1 MDTLK
6 GSQKGCKRYGRSAK
20 FKYLMKA
27 RAEFE
32 GFEGATNKMKIDPI
46 LTEIISNR
54 LLQIGYEGGLVLQRC
69 AVSPGVVEGRD
80 LGFNVSDAQGRT
92 VVYSTWM
99 PRHGTTLSYM
109 LQSCMSRFKDE
120 IKPGD
125 MYLVNDPHSGALH
138 ILDLA
143 VMMPIHHDGQLV
155 AWVGN
160 ATHHVDVGAMTPGRA
175 PLATDWHQEGIIFKP
190 TRIVQDGKIRDDIF
204 NLFLDN
210 VRMPRYQSLDL
221 KAQISANFAAAE
233 KLLALV
239 ERYGTEALE
248 ETFESSIQLAE
259 AQARERISVL
269 KQGEYHATEYLD
281 YDKMYV
287 IQAKLTVDDKGLS
300 FDFQGTDKEAKTF
313 INCALPCAVA
323 NLHNILACQLFPDLT
338 VNAGT
343 FKLVEVKIPSGTL
356 INCNP
361 PAPCSGAS
369 TITGWRVQGITM
381 ALLTQALM
389 STTREEYAMAEWGWG
404 FTDVQ
409 WSGTD
414 PLGRWYTVRG
424 DASLHGGGARST
436 HDGIDVSNIAGSTNT
451 ALPSVESYEYRYPVL
466 YLSRGLLPDSEGA
479 GQFRGG
485 RAGYWS
491 RCLYGV
497 DVAADLSFHIGRDVG
512 SNGFAGGQDGT
523 SSQIVIKRKTDILER
538 LNHEVPLYD
547 ELTGEEE
554 ILPQQPSA
562 LGLQINA
569 GDVVYVRGMGGA
581 GFGPPK
587 LRDKAAV
594 LADLDDGLLSPER
607 AKEVYGVSIG

>member
-1 MDTLK
+1 M
-6 GSQKGCKRYGRSAK
+6 
-20 FKYLMKA
+20 
-27 RAEFE
+27 
-32 GFEGATNKMKIDPI
+32 NIDPV

-54 LLQIGYEGGLVLQRC
+54 LLRIGYEGGLVLQRC

-80 LGFNVSDAQGRT
+80 LGFNVSDASGRT

-109 LQSCMSRFKDE
+109 LQSCMKRFEND
-120 IKPGD
+120 IRPGD

-143 VMMPIHHDGQLV
+143 VMMPIHYKGDLV

-190 TRIVQDGKIRDDIF
+190 TRIVQDGTIRDDIF

-221 KAQISANFAAAE
+221 KAQISANFAASE
-233 KLLALV
+233 KILSLV
-239 ERYGTEALE
+239 ERYGTDALQQ
-248 ETFESSIQLAE
+248 TFESSLELAK
-259 AQARERISVL
+259 AQAKERISGLNKGRYEAV
-269 KQGEYHATEYLD
+269 EYLD
-281 YDKMYV
+281 YDRVYEIRANLIV
-287 IQAKLTVDDKGLS
+287 SEDKLE
-300 FDFQGTDKEAKTF
+300 FDFSGTDGEAKTF

-343 FKLVEVKIPSGTL
+343 FDLVDVNIPSGTL
-356 INCNP
+356 VNCNP

-369 TITGWRVQGITM
+369 TITGWRVQGLTM
-381 ALLTQALM
+381 ALLTQALVG
-389 STTREEYAMAEWGWG
+389 TGRQEYAMAEWGWG

-424 DASLHGGGARST
+424 DASLHGGGARAFS
-436 HDGIDVSNIAGSTNT
+436 DGIDVSNIAGSTNT
-451 ALPSVESYEYRYPVL
+451 ALPSIESYEYRYPIL
-466 YLSRGLLPDSEGA
+466 YLSRGLLADSEGA
-479 GQFRGG
+479 GQYRGG

-497 DVAADLSFHIGRDVG
+497 ETASDLSFYIGRDIG
-512 SNGFAGGQDGT
+512 SRGFLGGEDG
-523 SSQIVIKRKTDILER
+523 SPSKILIKRRTDILNR
-538 LNHEVPLYD
+538 LKSQVPLYE
-547 ELTGEEE
+547 ELDGEEE
-554 ILPQQPSA
+554 VLTQQPSA
-562 LGLQINA
+562 LGLEINA
-569 GDVVYVRGMGGA
+569 GDVVYVRGMGGG
-581 GFGPPK
+581 GFGPAE
-587 LRDKAAV
+587 LREKELV
-594 LADLDDGLLSPER
+594 LADIEDGLLSPER
-607 AKEVYGVSIG
+607 AERTYGLSVV

>member
-1 MDTLK
+1 MRT
-6 GSQKGCKRYGRSAK
+6 
-20 FKYLMKA
+20 
-27 RAEFE
+27 
-32 GFEGATNKMKIDPI
+32 DPI

-80 LGFNVSDAQGRT
+80 LGFNISDAQGST

-109 LQSCMSRFKDE
+109 LQSCMNRFEDD
-120 IKPGD
+120 IRPGD

-143 VMMPIHHDGQLV
+143 VMMPIHHNGELV

-190 TRIVQDGKIRDDIF
+190 TRIVENGKIREDIF
-204 NLFLDN
+204 SLFLDN

-233 KLLALV
+233 KILVLV
-239 ERYGTEALE
+239 ERYGTAALAQ
-248 ETFESSIQLAE
+248 TFESSIQLAE
-259 AQARERISVL
+259 EQARERISSLRPGVY
-269 KQGEYHATEYLD
+269 EAVEYLD
-281 YDKMYV
+281 YDKTYT
-287 IQAKLTVDDKGLS
+287 IRARLTVSEDGLL
-300 FDFQGTDKEAKTF
+300 FDFEGTDEEAKTF

-323 NLHNILACQLFPDLT
+323 NLHNILACQIFPDLT

-343 FKLVEVKIPSGTL
+343 FKLVDVRIPNGTL

-369 TITGWRVQGITM
+369 TISGWRVQGITM
-381 ALLTQALM
+381 ALLTQSLM
-389 STTREEYAMAEWGWG
+389 QTPRQSYAMAQWGWG

-414 PLGRWYTVRG
+414 QLGRWYTVRG
-424 DASLHGGGARST
+424 DASMHGGGARSNS
-436 HDGIDVSNIAGSTNT
+436 DGIDVSNIAGSTNT
-451 ALPSVESYEYRYPVL
+451 ALPSIESYEYRYPVL
-466 YLSRGLLPDSEGA
+466 YLSRGLLADSEGA
-479 GQFRGG
+479 GEFRGG

-497 DVAADLSFHIGRDVG
+497 DSASDLSFYIGRDVG
-512 SNGFAGGQDGT
+512 ANGYAGGEDGT
-523 SSQIVIKRKTDILER
+523 PSKIVIKRDTDILER
-538 LNHEVPLYD
+538 LHGEVPLYE
-547 ELTGEEE
+547 ELNGVEEV
-554 ILPQQPSA
+554 LAQQPSA
-562 LGLQINA
+562 LGLKIRR
-569 GDVVYVRGMGGA
+569 GDVVYVRGMGGG
-581 GFGPPK
+581 GFGPPER
-587 LRDKAAV
+587 RDRDAI
-594 LADLDDGLLSPER
+594 LADLEDGLLSPRR
-607 AKEVYGVSIG
+607 AEEIYGVSAN

>member
-1 MDTLK
+1 M
-6 GSQKGCKRYGRSAK
+6 
-20 FKYLMKA
+20 
-27 RAEFE
+27 
-32 GFEGATNKMKIDPI
+32 NIDPV

-54 LLQIGYEGGLVLQRC
+54 LLRIGYEGGLVLQRC

-80 LGFNVSDAQGRT
+80 LGFNVSDASGRT

-109 LQSCMSRFKDE
+109 LQSCMKRFEND
-120 IKPGD
+120 IQPGD

-143 VMMPIHHDGQLV
+143 VMMPIHYKGDLV

-190 TRIVQDGKIRDDIF
+190 TRIVQDGTIRDDIF

-221 KAQISANFAAAE
+221 KAQISANFAASE
-233 KLLALV
+233 KILSLV
-239 ERYGTEALE
+239 ERYGTDALQQ
-248 ETFESSIQLAE
+248 TFESSLELAK
-259 AQARERISVL
+259 AQAKERISGLNKGRYEAV
-269 KQGEYHATEYLD
+269 EYLD
-281 YDKMYV
+281 YDRVYEIRANLIV
-287 IQAKLTVDDKGLS
+287 SEDKLE
-300 FDFQGTDKEAKTF
+300 FDFSGTDGEAKTF

-343 FKLVEVKIPSGTL
+343 FDLVDVNIPSGTL

-369 TITGWRVQGITM
+369 TITGWRVQGLTM
-381 ALLTQALM
+381 ALLTQALVG
-389 STTREEYAMAEWGWG
+389 TGRQEYAMAEWGWG

-424 DASLHGGGARST
+424 DASLHGGGARAFS
-436 HDGIDVSNIAGSTNT
+436 DGIDVSNIAGSTNT
-451 ALPSVESYEYRYPVL
+451 ALPSIESYEYRYPIL
-466 YLSRGLLPDSEGA
+466 YLSRGLLADSEGA
-479 GQFRGG
+479 GQYRGG

-497 DVAADLSFHIGRDVG
+497 ETASDLSFYIGRDIG
-512 SNGFAGGQDGT
+512 SRGFLGGEDG
-523 SSQIVIKRKTDILER
+523 SPSKILIKRRTDILNR
-538 LNHEVPLYD
+538 LKSQVPLYE
-547 ELTGEEE
+547 ELDGEEE
-554 ILPQQPSA
+554 VLTQQPSA
-562 LGLQINA
+562 LGLEINA
-569 GDVVYVRGMGGA
+569 GDVVYVRGMGGG
-581 GFGPPK
+581 GFGPAE
-587 LRDKAAV
+587 LREKELV
-594 LADLDDGLLSPER
+594 LADIEDGLLSPER
-607 AKEVYGVSIG
+607 AERTYGLSVA